1 MTNKHQPWREGE
13 RLLPLAYLNAKAVT
27 LQLSEG
33 FSSSTTARVIVA
45 QEFDARQA
53 IDAAINK
60 MMGK

>member
-1 MTNKHQPWREGE
+1 MNSHQPWREGG
-13 RLLPLAYLNAKAVT
+13 RLLPLAYLNAKAAT

-33 FSSSTTARVIVA
+33 FSSRTTARVIVA

-53 IDAAINK
+53 VDAAINK